1 MLDSDPPPA
10 ALVAQTPAQHRLFQ
24 LQAEWR
30 MFPASRK
37 LIEIDIAWHPEWG
50 IAVQGGELI
59 AIAPGQP
66 IPQPTSTRRRQSTP
80 YVPAEP

>member
-1 MLDSDPPPA
+1 MLNFDPPPA

-50 IAVQGGELI
+50 IAVRGGELV
-59 AIAPGQP
+59 AVAPRPP
-66 IPQPTSTRRRQSTP
+66 IPQPPSTARRTATP
-80 YVPAEP
+80 YAQAEP